1 MHWHMFIRM
10 KMSYKKKTS
19 FSGEVSEDNPDFKR
33 TGQGVMLLTKAA
45 ALLSIMVISPVSMV
59 PSPFTSVAR

>member
-1 MHWHMFIRM
+1 MYWHMLIRM
-10 KMSYKKKTS
+10 KMSYRKKTS

-33 TGQGVMLLTKAA
+33 PVQGVMLLTKAA